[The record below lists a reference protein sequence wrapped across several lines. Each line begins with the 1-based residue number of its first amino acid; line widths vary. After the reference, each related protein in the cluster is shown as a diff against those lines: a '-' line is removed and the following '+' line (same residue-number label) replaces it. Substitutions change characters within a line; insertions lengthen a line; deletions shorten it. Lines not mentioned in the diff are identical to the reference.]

1 MRWVAPHSSTEDGA
15 LGDLIY
21 LILPPDFIARNSA
34 MVAVCGDLRMTIAT
48 IMVSLSLGQSNDARL
63 EIAGQLAELLGAG
76 MVGIAAG
83 QFAPPLY
90 FTDGQYAQDLIDRG
104 EAEIRK
110 RLLELE
116 TQFRQAARN
125 RATFVDWRSAL
136 DFPARFILREARCA
150 DIIVDGGNSP
160 AISDAFALASPKDLV
175 MQTGRPLLV
184 VPDAANW
191 LDLRSV
197 LVAWK
202 DTPEARRAVS
212 DAVPLLQKAK
222 SVTVAEILEQGGG
235 RADAEQGVNDVV
247 AWLSR
252 HGVSA
257 SGRVSENNE
266 SQDATVQLDE
276 IAGEVGAGLIVA
288 GAYGH
293 SRFRELILGGMTQH
307 LIAQNVRCALLSH

>member
-1 MRWVAPHSSTEDGA
+1 
-15 LGDLIY
+15 
-21 LILPPDFIARNSA
+21 LPPAEI
-34 MVAVCGDLRMTIAT
+34 LEMTIAT
-48 IMVSLSLGQSNDARL
+48 VMVSLSLGQSNEARL
-63 EIAGQLAELLGAG
+63 EIAGQLAELFGAG

-104 EAEIRK
+104 EAEIK
-110 RLLELE
+110 QRLLELE
-116 TQFRQAARN
+116 AQFRQAAKN
-125 RATFVDWRSAL
+125 RATILDWRSAL

-150 DIIVDGGNSP
+150 DIIVDGGRNP

-202 DTPEARRAVS
+202 NTPEARRAVS
-212 DAVPLLQKAK
+212 DAVPLLRKAK
-222 SVTVAEILEQGGG
+222 NVTVAEILEQGGS
-235 RADAEQGVNDVV
+235 RAHPEQGVNDVV
-247 AWLSR
+247 GWLSR

-257 SGRVSENNE
+257 SGRVSAHNE
-266 SQDATVQLDE
+266 SHATVQLDE
-276 IAGEVGAGLIVA
+276 IASEVGAGLIVA

-307 LIAQNVRCALLSH
+307 LVAQNVRCVLLSH